1 MPIRPFLAGQAF
13 EPEII
18 SVMSLAFQ
26 QSCDALGL
34 KRSADDPATRMV
46 AAKVIE
52 LAERGVRDPER
63 LARMTIEAF
72 DGINDRKV

>member
-72 DGINDRKV
+72 DGINDRKA

>member
-13 EPEII
+13 EPDTI
-18 SVMSLAFQ
+18 SMMSRAFQ

-34 KRSADDPATRMV
+34 SMTADDPATRMV

-52 LAERGVRDPER
+52 LAQRGIRDAEK
-63 LARMTIEAF
+63 LARMTTAAFEAT
-72 DGINDRKV
+72 DD

>member
-1 MPIRPFLAGQAF
+1 MPISPFLAGQAF
-13 EPEII
+13 EPETI

-26 QSCDALGL
+26 LSCDALGL

-52 LAERGVRDPER
+52 LAERGVRDPGR

-72 DGINDRKV
+72 DGKYDRKV

>member
-13 EPEII
+13 EPETI

-26 QSCDALGL
+26 RSCDALGL
-34 KRSADDPATRMV
+34 KRSADDSATRMV

-52 LAERGVRDPER
+52 LAERGVRDPDR
-63 LARMTIEAF
+63 LAQMTIAAF
-72 DGINDRKV
+72 DGMDDGKG